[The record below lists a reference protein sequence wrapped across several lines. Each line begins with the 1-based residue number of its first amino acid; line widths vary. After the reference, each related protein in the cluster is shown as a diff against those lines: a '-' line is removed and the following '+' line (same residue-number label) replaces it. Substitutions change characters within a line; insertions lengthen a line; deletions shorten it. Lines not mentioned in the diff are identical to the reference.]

1 MVDKLAVVDD
11 EKDVS
16 HSKYRQA
23 FAALLNAE
31 DWSCS
36 NYNNTTFGTSKT
48 ISAPLQQAVP
58 TSAFQARMKH
68 VRVVADSARRR
79 ARQERAQR
87 ELMQAYG

>member
-1 MVDKLAVVDD
+1 MVDKLAVVED

-16 HSKYRQA
+16 HSQYRQA

-36 NYNNTTFGTSKT
+36 NYANTTGKT
-48 ISAPLQQAVP
+48 ISTSQQHQHSAP

-79 ARQERAQR
+79 ARHERAQR

>member
-1 MVDKLAVVDD
+1 MVDKLAVVED
-11 EKDVS
+11 EKRVS
-16 HSKYRQA
+16 HSQYRQA

-36 NYNNTTFGTSKT
+36 NYANTTGKSISTSQQQQ
-48 ISAPLQQAVP
+48 SAP

-79 ARQERAQR
+79 ARHERAQR
-87 ELMQAYG
+87 ALMQAYG